1 MILIPIGT
9 KAQLIKMAPVIKAFE
24 KEEIPFH
31 FVLTGQHQE
40 TMEDL
45 ITMFDLPKPDYQL
58 VELEEAST
66 KIKLSKWLIK
76 ILARHL
82 KSSSP
87 IASNSYKACI
97 VHGDT
102 MSTLVCALLARRH
115 QIEVIHL
122 EAGLRSFNYFH
133 PFPEELIRVL
143 VTRFSSMYCSAGKWA
158 TENLYKAGKNKN
170 VFDLKEN
177 TLLDSVRFAVKENS
191 IKLPLE
197 LPSEYCIASIHRYEN
212 LSDRSRFE
220 FIINNLIS
228 ISKDIEV
235 LFVLHPA
242 TKAILK
248 ERSYYAKLSEAKINM
263 VNRMDYTSFVKLIS
277 KSRFVISD
285 GGSNQ
290 EECSY
295 LNIPCLLMREA
306 TERQEGL
313 DSNVVLSKYSQDVI
327 NQFLKKYITK
337 HIEAK
342 EHVIVNDSSINPSA
356 DLSTLIKKRY
366 YE

>member
-24 KEEIPFH
+24 KEGVPFH

-45 ITMFDLPKPDYQL
+45 ITMFDLPKPDYCL
-58 VELEEAST
+58 AELDEAST
-66 KIKLSKWLIK
+66 KTKLSKWLIK
-76 ILARHL
+76 IFIKHLRH
-82 KSSSP
+82 SSP
-87 IASNSYKACI
+87 IASHSYKACI

-102 MSTLVCALLARRH
+102 MSTLVCALLAKRH
-115 QIEVIHL
+115 KIEVIHL

-143 VTRFSSMYCSAGKWA
+143 VTRLSTMHFSAGQWA
-158 TENLYKAGKNKN
+158 TENLNKAGKVEN

-177 TLLDSVRFAVKENS
+177 TLLDSVRIAVNDIATE
-191 IKLPLE
+191 LPIE
-197 LPSEYCIASIHRYEN
+197 VPSEYCIASIHRYEN
-212 LSDRSRFE
+212 LSNINRFE

-228 ISKDIEV
+228 ISKEVEV

-248 ERSYYAKLSEAKINM
+248 ERNYYAKLSESKINM

-277 KSRFVISD
+277 KSRFVITD

-313 DSNVVLSKYSQDVI
+313 NSNVVLSKYSQEVI
-327 NQFLKKYITK
+327 NQFLKKNITK
-337 HIEAK
+337 HNKVK
-342 EHVIVNDSSINPSA
+342 EHAIVYDSSITPSK
-356 DLSTLIKKRY
+356 DLSNLIKQHY